1 MTVLTREPT
10 TTPHGLPVVAP
21 TSTAL
26 ATRRA
31 QAVDIYTGDADDE
44 PALEA
49 ALLVRR
55 IARQKGLPRPVRTE
69 PFPGRVVLS
78 LPWPHLLQ
86 WIEMLDGLGCA
97 EERGEHLRQTGRF
110 YVDDED
116 REWMI
121 EARVAALPH
130 HRRGDFA
137 IHGWIDVDDGNGGTR
152 RQQWVLSPVN
162 EPGCQRCVALPEPA
176 RQPLSVAAW
185 FDDAWWRLVGKR
197 WEEETGPRAHL
208 VPRVSVVGD
217 EVGRHRPSPQRRAV
231 TS

>member
-1 MTVLTREPT
+1 
-10 TTPHGLPVVAP
+10 
-21 TSTAL
+21 
-26 ATRRA
+26 
-31 QAVDIYTGDADDE
+31 
-44 PALEA
+44 
-49 ALLVRR
+49 
-55 IARQKGLPRPVRTE
+55 
-69 PFPGRVVLS
+69 VLS

-86 WIEMLDGLGCA
+86 WIEMLDGFGEA
-97 EERGEHLRQTGRF
+97 EERERPDFDPADKEQ
-110 YVDDED
+110 
-116 REWMI
+116 WMP
-121 EARVAALPH
+121 AVRVAALPH
-130 HRRGDFA
+130 RRRGDFA

-162 EPGCQRCVALPEPA
+162 EQGCQRCVALPEPA

-197 WEEETGPRAHL
+197 WKEETGPRAHL